1 MLKFAVMFSFLI
13 SSQLVGAACQNDQ
26 VSVEIHLSNKTTD
39 AGSEFGS
46 TNLTSTD
53 QVIIKDIL
61 AGVTWRYSSGTFED
75 DGFGNFGV
83 TTFLMNLERL
93 SLMFFHDHETWH
105 TEGNFTAL
113 RF

>member
-83 TTFLMNLERL
+83 TTFNEFGKIVFDV
-93 SLMFFHDHETWH
+93 S
-105 TEGNFTAL
+105 
-113 RF
+113 